1 MKFSWTR
8 ICMVLLMIS
17 CVSKENSNNGNMAFS
32 GEEGEVKLIVFA
44 PGHFHASL
52 LQKESLPQVNDS
64 VFVYAPDGPETDQ
77 YLKNI
82 EQYNSRKEN
91 PTSWNV
97 NLYQDDDFLSR
108 MLSEK
113 KGNVVVLSGKNQD
126 KTEYILG
133 SVKNGLN
140 VLCDKP
146 MAINQNDFKLLEQAY
161 THAEANDVIL
171 YDMMTER
178 YDLLNMIEKELINDP
193 DLFGLLDEGSRENPA
208 IVMNSGHHFY
218 KDVSGVPTIRPAWY
232 YDVEQQGEG
241 IVDVTTHL
249 IDLVHWKC
257 FPDMVIN
264 YQNDI
269 RLTDAERWPT
279 EISLEEFTK
288 STGENSFPDYL
299 NKYLVEDKLHV
310 FANGIIRY
318 TVKNANVELRVNW
331 DFYGPNQGADTY
343 SSVVRGTKA
352 STLMLQGEEQD
363 FSRQLF
369 VRKGDN
375 VNHDEFI
382 GNLQKAMADL
392 QVKYPFI
399 SYRQT
404 EDDASLYLIDIPAD
418 NRTGHESHFKTV
430 AESYFGFLVKRNL
443 PEWEKPN
450 TITKYY
456 ITTKALEIAQSK

>member
-1 MKFSWTR
+1 MTFT
-8 ICMVLLMIS
+8 
-17 CVSKENSNNGNMAFS
+17 

-52 LQKESLPQVNDS
+52 LQKERLPQVNDT

-82 EQYNSRKEN
+82 DQYNSRKEN

-97 NLYQDDDFLSR
+97 NLYQEDDFWDR

-113 KGNVVVLSGKNQD
+113 RGNVVVLSGKNQD

-146 MAINQNDFKLLEQAY
+146 MAINQYDFILLEQAY
-161 THAEANDVIL
+161 SYAEANDVIL

-178 YDLLNMIEKELINDP
+178 YELLNLIEKELINNSN
-193 DLFGLLDEGSRENPA
+193 LFGFLDEGTPEDPA

-264 YQNDI
+264 YQNDVK
-269 RLTDAERWPT
+269 LTDAERWPT
-279 EISLEEFTK
+279 EISLEQFSK
-288 STGENSFPDYL
+288 STGEISFPDYL
-299 NKYLVEDKLHV
+299 SKYIIDDTLLVY
-310 FANGIIRY
+310 ANGIIRY
-318 TVKNANVELRVNW
+318 KVKNANVELKVNW
-331 DFYGPNQGADTY
+331 DFYGPNHGADTY
-343 SSVVRGTKA
+343 SSIVRGTKA
-352 STLMLQGEEQD
+352 STIMLQGEEQN
-363 FSRQLF
+363 FTRQLYI
-369 VRKGDN
+369 RKGDN
-375 VNHDEFI
+375 INKDEFI
-382 GNLQKAMADL
+382 GNLQKAVADL
-392 QVKYPFI
+392 QGKYPFV
-399 SYRQT
+399 SYSQT
-404 EDDASLYLIDIPAD
+404 EDDASLYLIDIPTE
-418 NRTGHESHFKTV
+418 NRTGHESHFKNL
-430 AESYFGFLVKRNL
+430 AESYFGFLVNRNL
-443 PEWEKPN
+443 PVWEVPN